1 MLNMCS
7 SISGTL
13 FSVLTLGAYKPHSVF
28 SGDPFIKVSPRNI
41 GVAYETF
48 DCFFPSQSGIHVING
63 WYIPPQTSVTSD
75 DRPKT
80 ILVCSDI
87 HGNMSHNMDL
97 LKFLTLTLPDHA
109 IVIFDYVG
117 FGLSSCDTSSPA
129 MCLKSAVRALEYT
142 LERTTAERLTIWG
155 YRHGATI
162 AAYLVTRLM
171 NPINQ
176 LVLDTPLMRFSDDI
190 REHLASHVHDPV
202 AFIQGTFR
210 MSDSTMDLE
219 RYLERFITEH
229 DTEYLLE
236 NNNDLTAV
244 KCISLVPVEN
254 KTQHKA
260 LMKYAHI
267 VKVVPLSSSER
278 TSLFIDQHRIVEHLY
293 QNGPQEQKL
302 ITL

>member
-1 MLNMCS
+1 MENTMQNMCS

-13 FSVLTLGAYKPHSVF
+13 FSVLTLGAYKPHTVF
-28 SGDPFIKVSPRNI
+28 SGDPYIKVSPRNI

-63 WYIPPQTSVTSD
+63 WYIPSQVPSSN
-75 DRPKT
+75 RET

-97 LKFLTLTLPDHA
+97 LKFLTMTFPDHA

-117 FGLSSCDTSSPA
+117 FGLSSCDTASPE

-142 LERTTAERLTIWG
+142 LERTTADRLTIWG

-171 NPINQ
+171 NPINR

-210 MSDSTMDLE
+210 MTDSTMDLE
-219 RYLERFITEH
+219 RYLEKFIPEH

-236 NNNDLTAV
+236 NNNNLTAV
-244 KCISLVPVEN
+244 KCIALVPTES
-254 KTQHKA
+254 KTQHKGF
-260 LMKYAHI
+260 MKYSHV
-267 VKVVPLSSSER
+267 VKVIPLSSAER
-278 TSLFIDQHRIVEHLY
+278 TSLFIDQHRIVEQLS
-293 QNGPQEQKL
+293 PQEQQQKL